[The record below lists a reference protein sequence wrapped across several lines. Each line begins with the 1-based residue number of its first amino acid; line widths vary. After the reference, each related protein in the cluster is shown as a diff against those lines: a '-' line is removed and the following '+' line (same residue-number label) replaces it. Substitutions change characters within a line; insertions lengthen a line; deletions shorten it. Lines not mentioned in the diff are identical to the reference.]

1 MVFKSKQDS
10 LLTCRDQKCEK
21 KPFLLL
27 KIAFVINRNWS
38 WMTIT
43 STTERLLYNETKK
56 LYKCLNKGCPSTS
69 TYKRSIQRH
78 LKECYNYTKPA
89 EAMNNIW

>member
-21 KPFLLL
+21 KPFLPL

-38 WMTIT
+38 WPDNYKYDGKATI
-43 STTERLLYNETKK
+43 
-56 LYKCLNKGCPSTS
+56 
-69 TYKRSIQRH
+69 
-78 LKECYNYTKPA
+78 
-89 EAMNNIW
+89 